1 MPPTT
6 RARPDPEL
14 WRAELADAAVRAI
27 RTIGADASMADIA
40 AEAGISKPVLYHHF
54 GDKAGLAAAIA
65 DRFLA
70 ELGTS
75 LEAIFDANT
84 DPRVAVTAA
93 IDMFVTFAER
103 EPALHRF
110 LVEGSQGTGR
120 GAGELPV
127 LPALAAQVAAF
138 MVTGFGVT
146 GSAGELEVRSIAVM
160 GAVFEGVGWWL
171 DRRTLGR
178 EQLVATL
185 ADLVCNGLGGAPA
198 TD

>member
-6 RARPDPEL
+6 RVRPDPEVR
-14 WRAELADAAVRAI
+14 RAELADAAVRAI

-54 GDKAGLAAAIA
+54 GDKAGLAAAIG

-75 LEAIFDANT
+75 LEAIFDASE
-84 DPRVAVTAA
+84 DPRHAVTEA
-93 IDMFVTFAER
+93 IDMFVAFAER

-120 GAGELPV
+120 GAGELP
-127 LPALAAQVAAF
+127 ALAAQVAAF
-138 MVTGFGVT
+138 MVTGFGVQ
-146 GSAGELEVRSIAVM
+146 GSAAELEVRSIAVM

-171 DRRTLGR
+171 DRRALDR
-178 EQLVATL
+178 ELLVATL
-185 ADLVCNGLGGAPA
+185 ADLVVNGLGGAPA
-198 TD
+198 TS

>member
-1 MPPTT
+1 MPSST
-6 RARPDPEL
+6 RVRPDPEAR
-14 WRAELADAAVRAI
+14 RAELADAAIRAI
-27 RTIGADASMADIA
+27 RAIGADASMSDIA

-54 GDKAGLAAAIA
+54 GDKAGLATAIG

-75 LEAIFDANT
+75 LEIIFDGT
-84 DPRVAVTAA
+84 DDPRAAVAQA
-93 IDMFVTFAER
+93 IDVFVTFAER

-138 MVTGFGVT
+138 MVTGFGVQ
-146 GSAGELEVRSIAVM
+146 GSAAELEVRSIALM

-171 DRRTLGR
+171 DRRSPTR

-185 ADLVCNGLGGAPA
+185 ADLVCNGLGGVSA
-198 TD
+198 TA

>member
-1 MPPTT
+1 MPSST
-6 RARPDPEL
+6 RVRPDPEAR
-14 WRAELADAAVRAI
+14 RAELADAAIRAI
-27 RTIGADASMADIA
+27 RAIGADASMSDIA

-54 GDKAGLAAAIA
+54 GDKAGLAAAIG

-75 LEAIFDANT
+75 LEAIFDET
-84 DPRVAVTAA
+84 DDPRRAVADA
-93 IDMFVTFAER
+93 IDVFVTFAER

-110 LVEGSQGTGR
+110 LVEGAQGTGR

-138 MVTGFGVT
+138 MVTGFGVQ
-146 GSAGELEVRSIAVM
+146 GSAAELEVRSIALM

-171 DRRTLGR
+171 DRPTLTR
-178 EQLVATL
+178 AQLVATL
-185 ADLVCNGLGGAPA
+185 ADLVCNGLGRP
-198 TD
+198 